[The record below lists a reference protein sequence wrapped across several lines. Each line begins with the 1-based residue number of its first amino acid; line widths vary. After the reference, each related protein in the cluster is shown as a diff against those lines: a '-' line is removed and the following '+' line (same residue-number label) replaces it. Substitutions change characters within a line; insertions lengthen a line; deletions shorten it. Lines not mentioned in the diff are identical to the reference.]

1 MSYWAKFGSSSVWM
15 SLPVYILLT
24 ITVVLALWGYI
35 RYLRHNRIR
44 WNSLSGQRII
54 VGAPTAILAL
64 GALLYWQITLYH
76 ISYAITG
83 RLIYFAH
90 GVFIMAL
97 TGGLYFL
104 ARQRSHKWAA
114 LLRTYALW
122 RTISAE

>member
-44 WNSLSGQRII
+44 WNSLSGRRII

-76 ISYAITG
+76 ISYAVFC
-83 RLIYFAH
+83 LKKKFAH
-90 GVFIMAL
+90 GVFIMAF
-97 TGGLYFL
+97 TGGLYL
-104 ARQRSHKWAA
+104 LPRHISHKWPTFFYTSPVD
-114 LLRTYALW
+114 L
-122 RTISAE
+122 